1 MNNFKPHPFF
11 QILLAVLFMSF
22 FAQIEIVLPI
32 NKDGI
37 PITGQTFAVLLVGYF
52 LGVKKS
58 LIAVVLYLILGAL
71 GLPVF
76 AGGAGG
82 IEAFSDDS
90 AGFLYGFIFG
100 AASTGYL
107 GEKGWGIDFFRC
119 FAGMVIGTL
128 IITVFGVLFLAI
140 RYDIGTALKFG
151 FYPFIWG
158 AIIKTILGATIPPL
172 YHNLIREKQA

>member
-11 QILLAVLFMSF
+11 QILLAIIFMSF

-37 PITGQTFAVLLVGYF
+37 PITGQTFAILLVGYF
-52 LGVKKS
+52 LGVKKGV
-58 LIAVVLYLILGAL
+58 LAVMIYLILGAFS
-71 GLPVF
+71 LPVF

-82 IEAFSDDS
+82 IAAFSDDS

-100 AASTGYL
+100 AGSTGYL
-107 GEKGWGIDFFRC
+107 GEKGWGNDFFKC

-128 IITVFGVLFLAI
+128 IITVFGVLFLAK
-140 RYDIGTALKFG
+140 RYGFEAALEYG

-172 YHNLIREKQA
+172 YHNLIKER